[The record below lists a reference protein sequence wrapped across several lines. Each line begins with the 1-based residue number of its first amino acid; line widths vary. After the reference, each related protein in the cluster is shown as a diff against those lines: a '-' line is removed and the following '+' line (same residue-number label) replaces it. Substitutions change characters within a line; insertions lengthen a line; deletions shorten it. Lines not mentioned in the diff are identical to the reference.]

1 MNLHGLAT
9 NLHHGHL
16 DTECEEGDDVEPD
29 VVAHAGEHIDFVYLE
44 FSGVD
49 LIENLHEY
57 KDLENVGQMD
67 DFLGDTSFSLH
78 AWHELLSICEFI
90 IHFSIL
96 F

>member
-49 LIENLHEY
+49 LIEYLHEHE
-57 KDLENVGQMD
+57 DLEHICEMNG
-67 DFLGDTSFSLH
+67 FLGVAATHLVP
-78 AWHELLSICEFI
+78 WVKKLS
-90 IHFSIL
+90 
-96 F
+96 